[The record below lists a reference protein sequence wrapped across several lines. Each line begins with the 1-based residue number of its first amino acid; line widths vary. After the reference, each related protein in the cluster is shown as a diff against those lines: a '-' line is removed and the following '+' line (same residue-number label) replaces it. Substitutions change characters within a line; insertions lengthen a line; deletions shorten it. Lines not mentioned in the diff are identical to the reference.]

1 MRTMLTM
8 QAAVLLRPQLASR
21 QLNTR
26 KLPIDIQFCV
36 KMPSMS
42 DYNGVDWMKVNRT
55 YSIDVDLVQAL
66 RSKRNQSNTVC
77 RALRLYLAGEDEF
90 SIADVP
96 LFQLM
101 AAVAA
106 RTDDESLKVL
116 LYGKIKDAQTKKNPS
131 SLNEIKWK
139 GPPSVNR

>member
-1 MRTMLTM
+1 
-8 QAAVLLRPQLASR
+8 
-21 QLNTR
+21 
-26 KLPIDIQFCV
+26 
-36 KMPSMS
+36 
-42 DYNGVDWMKVNRT
+42 MKVNRT
-55 YSIDVDLVQAL
+55 YSIDASLVQAL
-66 RSKRNQSNTVC
+66 RSKRNQSDTVC

-116 LYGKIKDAQTKKNPS
+116 LYGKIKDMKSKKNPRS
-131 SLNEIKWK
+131 INAIPWK
-139 GPPSVNR
+139 GPPSEKR

>member
-1 MRTMLTM
+1 
-8 QAAVLLRPQLASR
+8 
-21 QLNTR
+21 
-26 KLPIDIQFCV
+26 
-36 KMPSMS
+36 
-42 DYNGVDWMKVNRT
+42 MKVNRT

-116 LYGKIKDAQTKKNPS
+116 LYGKIKDAQAKKNPRS
-131 SLNEIKWK
+131 INDIKWK
-139 GPPSVNR
+139 SPHSKKSDPSQ